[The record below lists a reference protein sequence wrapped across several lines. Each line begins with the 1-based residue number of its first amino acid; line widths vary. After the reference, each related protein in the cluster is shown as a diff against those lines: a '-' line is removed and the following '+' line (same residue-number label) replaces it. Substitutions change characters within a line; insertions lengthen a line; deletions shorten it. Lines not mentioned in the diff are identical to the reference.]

1 MIVAGRKDGFS
12 NKLSPLYQYDDRLK
26 IMAEVDQPP
35 KSLFMEI
42 GHDSQPGAGE
52 KHYRRYYPDELEQV
66 VINGEKLISSPFI
79 NETILRAKQAK
90 SSGILEALF
99 GNDNNKMTIEKS
111 GIFKGVVRCY
121 QP

>member
-42 GHDSQPGAGE
+42 GHDS
-52 KHYRRYYPDELEQV
+52 
-66 VINGEKLISSPFI
+66 
-79 NETILRAKQAK
+79 
-90 SSGILEALF
+90 
-99 GNDNNKMTIEKS
+99 
-111 GIFKGVVRCY
+111 
-121 QP
+121 